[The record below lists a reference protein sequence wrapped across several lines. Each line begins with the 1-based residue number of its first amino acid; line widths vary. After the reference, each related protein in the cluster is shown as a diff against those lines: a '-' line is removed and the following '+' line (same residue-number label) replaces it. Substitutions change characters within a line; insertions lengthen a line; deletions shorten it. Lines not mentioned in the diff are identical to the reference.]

1 MYTSDVDLRLISADL
16 IKHLENP
23 VDAFLPS
30 SGLIRRTPHL
40 RGHSSGLS
48 VEPGLLVVI
57 WLGWEFDP
65 FQDLHH
71 PYSLGF
77 RSFQS
82 SGHLG
87 SQGTFLLYPYSRRM
101 ILHIV
106 CNLWC
111 SVPWLRSCKWS
122 FWTSGRCTS
131 LSLSA
136 LGWCAVYSFWSEC
149 IVPAL

>member
-71 PYSLGF
+71 PYS
-77 RSFQS
+77 
-82 SGHLG
+82 
-87 SQGTFLLYPYSRRM
+87 RRM